1 MQPVTVSFGNRC
13 SFEGRAGWYDWWYE
27 YCLART
33 VQENSAGRVSCT
45 IASVPLETLCIS
57 RENLRRYM
65 MRGGSSACGSGRD
78 KKGRAG
84 GLEASRLGGRT
95 HSVAVAVAEQFPEG
109 APIVRGGLAHTCS
122 SSTPLNKDG
131 WSWAQLLI
139 PRGAAA
145 LTPATKP
152 RAGRHC
158 RSPWGAAARPSRL
171 HLSAC

>member
-1 MQPVTVSFGNRC
+1 
-13 SFEGRAGWYDWWYE
+13 
-27 YCLART
+27 
-33 VQENSAGRVSCT
+33 
-45 IASVPLETLCIS
+45 
-57 RENLRRYM
+57 
-65 MRGGSSACGSGRD
+65 MRGGSSACGSGRG

-139 PRGAAA
+139 PGGAAA
-145 LTPATKP
+145 LTPATAAFP
-152 RAGRHC
+152 GSRSQGLGDIAGAPGALRPAPADYIYRHAD
-158 RSPWGAAARPSRL
+158 RRYTFFFGAASVTMTYVV
-171 HLSAC
+171 